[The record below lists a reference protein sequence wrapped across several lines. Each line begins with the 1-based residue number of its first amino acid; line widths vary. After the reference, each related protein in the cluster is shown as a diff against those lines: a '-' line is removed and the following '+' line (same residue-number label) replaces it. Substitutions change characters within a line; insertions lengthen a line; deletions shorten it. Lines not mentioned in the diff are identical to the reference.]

1 MIATLRQRNF
11 ALLWLGGL
19 ISNTGDWLLIIG
31 LPVYVYLLTGSA
43 LATSITLITA
53 YIPNL
58 VFGSVAG
65 VFVDRWDR
73 RWTMIISNL
82 LLAVGLL
89 PMLAVHSKDTLWIVY
104 VVAFCESCFDQ
115 FVYPAESALIPS
127 LVSEERLVSANALKS
142 IGMNSSRLIGG
153 ALGGILLAVLGL
165 RGVILIDAISFL
177 FVATMILLIRMPAKL
192 RSASQLP
199 ATHAAD
205 NDQQPENA
213 GEKTGN
219 RVKHFTGEWLEG
231 LKLIA
236 RQRALTI
243 LLVMFM
249 LQSLGEGV
257 FGVLLVVFVKQVLHG
272 GSVVYGL
279 ILSIQAV
286 GSLIGGAF
294 IGTFGNRFAPA
305 RMLGVCM
312 VLFGC
317 IDLLIID
324 VPIFFPSILLVM
336 ALFIAVGIP
345 GTAGIVSFQSLLQ
358 FLVEDKL
365 RGRVFGVTIS
375 IGALMTLLGMILAG
389 TLGDRLGPVL
399 MLNIQGGMY
408 ALSGVL
414 VIATLWGLKVGKQA
428 AQKNE
433 TTTGDE
439 QETMGIP
446 VSE

>member
-1 MIATLRQRNF
+1 MTKLEGILKLIAALRQRNF
-11 ALLWLGGL
+11 ALLWTGGL
-19 ISNTGDWLLIIG
+19 ISNTGDWLLFIG

-53 YIPNL
+53 FVPNL
-58 VFGSVAG
+58 LIGSVAG

-82 LLAVGLL
+82 LLALGLL

-115 FVYPAESALIPS
+115 FVSPAESALIPN
-127 LVSEERLVSANALKS
+127 LVSEEHLVSANALKS

-153 ALGGILLAVLGL
+153 ALGGIVLAALGL
-165 RGVILIDAISFL
+165 RGIILIDAISFL
-177 FVATMILLIRMPAKL
+177 FVVAMILLIKMPAK
-192 RSASQLP
+192 RQNASQLP
-199 ATHAAD
+199 ETPGAD
-205 NDQQPENA
+205 SGQQPESA
-213 GEKTGN
+213 GEQAAHPI
-219 RVKHFTGEWLEG
+219 KHFAGEWLEG
-231 LKLIA
+231 LQLIA
-236 RQRALTI
+236 RQRALTV
-243 LLVMFM
+243 LLIMFA

-272 GSVVYGL
+272 GSVDYGL

-294 IGTFGNRFAPA
+294 IGAFGKRFAPA

-312 VLFGC
+312 FLFGF
-317 IDLLIID
+317 IDLIIFD
-324 VPIFFPSILLVM
+324 VPIFFPSILLEM
-336 ALFIAVGIP
+336 ALFVAVGIP
-345 GTAGIVSFQSLLQ
+345 GTAGMVSFQSLLQ

-365 RGRVFGVTIS
+365 RGRVFGTAIS

-389 TLGDRLGPVL
+389 ALGDRLGPIL
-399 MLNIQGGMY
+399 LLNIQGGVY

-414 VIATLWGLKVGKQA
+414 VIATLWGLRLGKQA
-428 AQKNE
+428 VQKSETPAQA
-433 TTTGDE
+433 
-439 QETMGIP
+439 
-446 VSE
+446 

>member
-53 YIPNL
+53 FVPNL
-58 VFGSVAG
+58 LIGSIAG

-82 LLAVGLL
+82 LLALGLL
-89 PMLAVHSKDTLWIVY
+89 PMLAVHSKDTLWNVY
-104 VVAFCESCFDQ
+104 VTAFFESCFDQ
-115 FVYPAESALIPS
+115 FVYPAESALIPN
-127 LVSEERLVSANALKS
+127 LVSEEHLVSANALKS
-142 IGMNSSRLIGG
+142 IGLNSSRLIGG

-165 RGVILIDAISFL
+165 RGVILIDAISFF

-192 RSASQLP
+192 QSASQLP
-199 ATHAAD
+199 ATDVSD
-205 NDQQPENA
+205 NDQKPESA
-213 GEKTGN
+213 GEKTEN
-219 RVKHFTGEWLEG
+219 PVKHFAGEWLEG
-231 LKLIA
+231 LQLIV

-243 LLVMFM
+243 LLIMFM

-257 FGVLLVVFVKQVLHG
+257 FGVLLVVFVKRVLHG
-272 GSVVYGL
+272 GSVDYGL

-294 IGTFGNRFAPA
+294 IGTFGKRFAPA

-312 VLFGC
+312 FLFGF

-345 GTAGIVSFQSLLQ
+345 GTAGVVSFQSMLQ

-365 RGRVFGVTIS
+365 RGRVFGVATS
-375 IGALMTLLGMILAG
+375 IGALMTLLGMVLAG

-408 ALSGVL
+408 VLSGVL
-414 VIATLWGLKVGKQA
+414 VIATLWRLRVGKLA
-428 AQKNE
+428 VRKNVTIVE
-433 TTTGDE
+433 DE
-439 QETMGIP
+439 QAMVVE
-446 VSE
+446 

>member
-53 YIPNL
+53 YVPNL
-58 VFGSVAG
+58 LFGSLAG
-65 VFVDRWDR
+65 VFIDRWDR

-89 PMLAVHSKDTLWIVY
+89 PMLAVHSRDTLWIVY
-104 VVAFCESCFDQ
+104 VVAFFESCCDQ
-115 FVYPAESALIPS
+115 FVSPAESALIPN

-142 IGMNSSRLIGG
+142 IGMNSSRLVGG

-165 RGVILIDAISFL
+165 RSVIIIDAISFL
-177 FVATMILLIRMPAKL
+177 FVASTILLIRMPAKL
-192 RSASQLP
+192 QSAPQLP
-199 ATHAAD
+199 ANHVTD
-205 NDQQPENA
+205 NDQQPENIG
-213 GEKTGN
+213 GEN
-219 RVKHFTGEWLEG
+219 ENSVRHFASEWLEG
-231 LKLIA
+231 LKLIG

-243 LLVMFM
+243 LLIMFM
-249 LQSLGEGV
+249 LQSLGQGV

-272 GSVVYGL
+272 GSVDYGL

-286 GSLIGGAF
+286 GSLIGGVF
-294 IGTFGNRFAPA
+294 IGTSGNRFAPA

-312 VLFGC
+312 FLFGC

-365 RGRVFGVTIS
+365 RGRFFGVAIS

-389 TLGDRLGPVL
+389 ALGDRLGPVL

-414 VIATLWGLKVGKQA
+414 VIVTLWGLRVGKQA
-428 AQKNE
+428 AQKSG
-433 TTTGDE
+433 TRMGDE
-439 QETMGIP
+439 QE
-446 VSE
+446 VFADVE

>member
-11 ALLWLGGL
+11 ALLWSGGL

-53 YIPNL
+53 FVPNL
-58 VFGSVAG
+58 LIGSVAG

-82 LLAVGLL
+82 LLALGLL
-89 PMLAVHSKDTLWIVY
+89 PMFAVHSKDTLWIVY

-115 FVYPAESALIPS
+115 FVYPAESALIPN
-127 LVSEERLVSANALKS
+127 LVSEEHLVSANALKS

-153 ALGGILLAVLGL
+153 ALGGIVLALLGL
-165 RGVILIDAISFL
+165 RGIILIDAISFL

-192 RSASQLP
+192 QNASQL
-199 ATHAAD
+199 AETRAD
-205 NDQQPENA
+205 NNNQQVESV
-213 GEKTGN
+213 GEQAAN
-219 RVKHFTGEWLEG
+219 PVKHFAGEWLEG
-231 LKLIA
+231 LQLIA

-243 LLVMFM
+243 LLIMFA

-272 GSVVYGL
+272 GSVDYGL

-312 VLFGC
+312 FLFGF
-317 IDLLIID
+317 IDLIIFD
-324 VPIFFPSILLVM
+324 VPIFFPSILLEM
-336 ALFIAVGIP
+336 ALFVAVGIP
-345 GTAGIVSFQSLLQ
+345 GTAGMVSFQSLLQ
-358 FLVEDKL
+358 FLIQDKL
-365 RGRVFGVTIS
+365 RGRVFGTTIS

-399 MLNIQGGMY
+399 LLNIQGGVY

-414 VIATLWGLKVGKQA
+414 VIATLWGLKIGKQA
-428 AQKNE
+428 VQKTRISAQA
-433 TTTGDE
+433 
-439 QETMGIP
+439 
-446 VSE
+446 

>member
-43 LATSITLITA
+43 LATSITLITSFV
-53 YIPNL
+53 PNL
-58 VFGSVAG
+58 LIGSVAG
-65 VFVDRWDR
+65 VFIDRWDR

-82 LLAVGLL
+82 LLALGLL

-115 FVYPAESALIPS
+115 FVYPAESALIPN
-127 LVSEERLVSANALKS
+127 LVSEEHLVSANTLKS
-142 IGMNSSRLIGG
+142 MGLNSSRLIGG
-153 ALGGILLAVLGL
+153 ALGGIVLAALGL
-165 RGVILIDAISFL
+165 HGVILIDALSFL
-177 FVATMILLIRMPAKL
+177 FVATMILFIRMPAKQQNTAQV
-192 RSASQLP
+192 SE
-199 ATHAAD
+199 THITD
-205 NDQQPENA
+205 NESA
-213 GEKTGN
+213 GEKTTN
-219 RVKHFTGEWLEG
+219 PVKHFMGEWREG
-231 LKLIA
+231 LQLIV

-243 LLVMFM
+243 LLIVFM

-272 GSVVYGL
+272 GSVDYGL

-294 IGTFGNRFAPA
+294 IGVFGKRFAPA
-305 RMLGVCM
+305 RMLGISTFI
-312 VLFGC
+312 FGL

-324 VPIFFPSILLVM
+324 VPIFFPSVLLVM

-345 GTAGIVSFQSLLQ
+345 GTAGQVSFQSLLQ

-365 RGRVFGVTIS
+365 RGRVFGTAVS

-389 TLGDRLGPVL
+389 ALGDRLGPIVL
-399 MLNIQGGMY
+399 LNIQGSVY

-414 VIATLWGLKVGKQA
+414 VIATLWGLKVGKQVG
-428 AQKNE
+428 QKSKAPLRNE
-433 TTTGDE
+433 
-439 QETMGIP
+439 ETMVIDA
-446 VSE
+446 E

>member
-1 MIATLRQRNF
+1 MIAVLRQRNF

-43 LATSITLITA
+43 LATSITLIA
-53 YIPNL
+53 AFVPSLLI
-58 VFGSVAG
+58 GSVAG

-82 LLAVGLL
+82 LLALGLL

-115 FVYPAESALIPS
+115 FVYPAESALIPN
-127 LVSEERLVSANALKS
+127 LVSEEHLVSANALKS

-153 ALGGILLAVLGL
+153 ALGGIVLAALGL
-165 RGVILIDAISFL
+165 RGVILIDAITFL
-177 FVATMILLIRMPAKL
+177 FVATMILLIRMPAKQQ
-192 RSASQLP
+192 SAAQLLES
-199 ATHAAD
+199 HAAD
-205 NDQQPENA
+205 NGSV
-213 GEKTGN
+213 GELATN
-219 RVKHFTGEWLEG
+219 PTRHFAGEWLEG
-231 LKLIA
+231 LQLIA
-236 RQRALTI
+236 RQRALII
-243 LLVMFM
+243 LLIMFM

-272 GSVVYGL
+272 GSVDYGL

-286 GSLIGGAF
+286 GSLIGGVF
-294 IGTFGNRFAPA
+294 IGAFGKRFAPA

-312 VLFGC
+312 FLFGF

-345 GTAGIVSFQSLLQ
+345 GTAGMVSFQSLLQ

-365 RGRVFGVTIS
+365 RGRVFGTAAS

-389 TLGDRLGPVL
+389 ALGDRLGPIL
-399 MLNIQGGMY
+399 LLNIQGSVY

-414 VIATLWGLKVGKQA
+414 VIATLWGVESRQA
-428 AQKNE
+428 GCAEK
-433 TTTGDE
+433 
-439 QETMGIP
+439 
-446 VSE
+446 